1 MSGLTG
7 LLLIDKPAGM
17 TSHDVVDCVRR
28 RFGMRRI
35 GHGGTLDP
43 AATGLLILLLGQA
56 TRYARHL
63 LNADKTYLSTLFL
76 GQTTDTQ
83 DAEGKLLETR
93 PVGMLTPQQIEA
105 ACARFRGE
113 IEQEVPA
120 FSAVRVR
127 GKRFYDLARAGQ
139 SVPRR
144 VRKIRVHRLAVL
156 EIRLPE
162 VDLEVTCSSGTYVRT
177 LCADI
182 GAALGCGGHLK
193 RLCRT
198 QVGPFALRQSVK
210 LDQVTPEHLLPVE
223 KLAWPHHLTSALRA
237 GANWESSLP
246 SAEGG

>member
-1 MSGLTG
+1 MGASHSG
-7 LLLIDKPAGM
+7 LLLVDKPAGM
-17 TSHDVVDCVRR
+17 TSHDVVDWARR
-28 RFGMRRI
+28 RFSMRRV

-63 LNADKTYLSTLFL
+63 LNADKTYFSTLLL

-83 DAEGKLLETR
+83 DAEGKVLETR
-93 PVGMLTPQQIEA
+93 PVGELTRERVETV
-105 ACARFRGE
+105 CGRFQGE

-120 FSAVRVR
+120 YSAVRVQ

-139 SVPRR
+139 AVPRR
-144 VRKIRVHRLAVL
+144 IRKVRVHRLMVL

-182 GAALGCGGHLK
+182 GAALGTGGHLK

-198 QVGPFALRQSVK
+198 QVGPFSLQHSVK
-210 LDQVTPEHLLPVE
+210 LDQAGPEHLLPVE
-223 KLAWPHHLTSALRA
+223 KLTWSLT
-237 GANWESSLP
+237 GAFPVSR
-246 SAEGG
+246 

>member
-1 MSGLTG
+1 MGASHSG
-7 LLLIDKPAGM
+7 LLLVDKPAGM
-17 TSHDVVDCVRR
+17 TSHDVVDWARR
-28 RFGMRRI
+28 RFSMRRV

-63 LNADKTYLSTLFL
+63 LNADKTYFSTLLL
-76 GQTTDTQ
+76 GQTTATQ
-83 DAEGKLLETR
+83 DAEGKVLETR
-93 PVGMLTPQQIEA
+93 PVGELTRERVETV
-105 ACARFRGE
+105 CGRFQGE

-120 FSAVRVR
+120 YSAVRVQ

-139 SVPRR
+139 AVPRR
-144 VRKIRVHRLAVL
+144 IRKVRVHRLRVL

-177 LCADI
+177 LCVDI

-198 QVGPFALRQSVK
+198 QVGPFTLEHSVK
-210 LDQVTPEHLLPVE
+210 LDQVQPGHLLPVD
-223 KLAWPHHLTSALRA
+223 KLAWSLT
-237 GANWESSLP
+237 GAFPVSR
-246 SAEGG
+246 

>member
-1 MSGLTG
+1 MSLNG
-7 LLLIDKPAGM
+7 LLLIDKPVGM
-17 TSHDVVDCVRR
+17 TSHDVVDWVRR
-28 RFGMRRI
+28 RFGMRRV

-63 LNADKTYLSTLFL
+63 LNADKTYFSTLL
-76 GQTTDTQ
+76 VGQTTDTQ

-93 PVGMLTPQQIEA
+93 PVGPITREQIEA
-105 ACARFRGE
+105 VCVKFRGE

-120 FSAVRVR
+120 YSAVRVK

-139 SVPRR
+139 AVPRR
-144 VRKIRVHRLAVL
+144 IRKVRVHRLNLL

-177 LCADI
+177 LCADL
-182 GAALGCGGHLK
+182 GRALGCGGHLK

-198 QVGPFALRQSVK
+198 QVGPFTLEHSVK
-210 LDQVTPEHLLPVE
+210 LDQLQPEDLLPVD
-223 KLAWPHHLTSALRA
+223 KLAWSFTA
-237 GANWESSLP
+237 ESPASR
-246 SAEGG
+246 